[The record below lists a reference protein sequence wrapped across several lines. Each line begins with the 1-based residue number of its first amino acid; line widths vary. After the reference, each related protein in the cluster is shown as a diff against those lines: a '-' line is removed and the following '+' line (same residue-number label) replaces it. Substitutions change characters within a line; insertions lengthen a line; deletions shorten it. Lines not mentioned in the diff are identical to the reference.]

1 MPPRPQLDEEVGAVG
16 VRRQEETRGYLARPE
31 GSQKSGTVCAVGH
44 NKSQRTLSCYY
55 NFLIATDGL
64 AWPDHVTVTRAE
76 EKAPTAVTAFR
87 RERNPQERP
96 LTRACGLPLLTRI
109 RFLLASRANLME
121 YGHGSCLILNLYTTH
136 PAEKSRLTSIHN
148 SLP

>member
-1 MPPRPQLDEEVGAVG
+1 MPARPQLDEEVGAVG
-16 VRRQEETRGYLARPE
+16 VRRQEEARGYLARPE
-31 GSQKSGTVCAVGH
+31 GSKKSGTVGR

-64 AWPDHVTVTRAE
+64 AWPDRVTRAE

-96 LTRACGLPLLTRI
+96 LARAAFLYLP
-109 RFLLASRANLME
+109 
-121 YGHGSCLILNLYTTH
+121 GSDSYSPRGLILWGTVT
-136 PAEKSRLTSIHN
+136 EVV
-148 SLP
+148 